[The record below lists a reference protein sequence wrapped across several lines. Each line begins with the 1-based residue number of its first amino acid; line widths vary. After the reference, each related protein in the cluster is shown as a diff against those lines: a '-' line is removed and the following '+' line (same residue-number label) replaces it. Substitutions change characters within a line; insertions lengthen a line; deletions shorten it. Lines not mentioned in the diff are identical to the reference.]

1 MKNLN
6 DLKKQKYVFTSN
18 ERSNIDSIMEDLKFV
33 KTKEISEEGYKRL
46 CAIEREVRT
55 LRDKYTQRYINLLKQ
70 QHMV

>member
-6 DLKKQKYVFTSN
+6 DLKKEKYIFTSN
-18 ERSNIDSIMEDLKFV
+18 ERSNIDSIIEDLKYI

-46 CAIEREVRT
+46 CAIERDVRM
-55 LRDKYTQRYINLLKQ
+55 LKDQYTQRYINLLKQ